1 MISEI
6 QNENI
11 GNGIRRMPEFG
22 LTGAIDSGGGC
33 ARNETR
39 AGWMMLSS
47 GERAKIGVCCD
58 ASRAKAGTQFRT
70 LNKSSRRLSGC
81 PASITKRNK
90 SQRWACQHRKDSP
103 NSSGRQR

>member
-22 LTGAIDSGGGC
+22 RADALDSSGGC
-33 ARNETR
+33 VRNETS
-39 AGWMMLSS
+39 AAWMMLSS

-58 ASRAKAGTQFRT
+58 ACRAKAGTRFRT
-70 LNKSSRRLSGC
+70 LNKSSRLFSGC
-81 PASITKRNK
+81 PAFVTKRSK
-90 SQRWACQHRKDSP
+90 SQRWACQHRRDSP
-103 NSSGRQR
+103 KSCGRQR